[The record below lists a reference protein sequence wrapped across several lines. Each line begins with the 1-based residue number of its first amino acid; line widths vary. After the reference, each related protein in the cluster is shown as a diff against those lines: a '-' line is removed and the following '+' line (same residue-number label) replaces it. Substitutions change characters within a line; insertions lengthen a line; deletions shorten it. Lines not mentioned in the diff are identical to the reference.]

1 MKLRI
6 NRPLD
11 GKMKAIVEKRNNRLR
26 EFFASKN
33 LDVELT
39 GDAENPMIVIGQA
52 ISIAAYV
59 KNFDLIFLDKSHQ
72 GNTKKIFKLTHEVA
86 GTRAEVLAVM
96 QESVHVGLF
105 RIQEKNSDLFL
116 AGYNFKDVEN
126 RKGRFPVFAREMSI
140 VYKTSERA
148 EEMRAILEE
157 DGYEVKV
164 VKPDLNR
171 LKIHLGFVPEVEY
184 YDKKPVLTEK
194 EVHTNPEQ
202 G

>member
-1 MKLRI
+1 
-6 NRPLD
+6 
-11 GKMKAIVEKRNNRLR
+11 
-26 EFFASKN
+26 
-33 LDVELT
+33 
-39 GDAENPMIVIGQA
+39 
-52 ISIAAYV
+52 
-59 KNFDLIFLDKSHQ
+59 
-72 GNTKKIFKLTHEVA
+72 
-86 GTRAEVLAVM
+86 M

-171 LKIHLGFVPEVEY
+171 LKVHLGFVPMVEY

-194 EVHTNPEQ
+194 EVHTNEQ
-202 G
+202 QG

>member
-11 GKMKAIVEKRNNRLR
+11 AKMKAIVEKRNGRLR
-26 EFFASKN
+26 EFFSSKN

-39 GDAENPMIVIGQA
+39 GDAENPMIVVGQA

-72 GNTKKIFKLTHEVA
+72 GNTKKIFKLTHEVS
-86 GTRAEVLAVM
+86 GTREEVLEVM

-105 RIQEKNSDLFL
+105 RIQEKKSKLFL
-116 AGYNFKDVEN
+116 AGYNFKDPEN

-140 VYKTSERA
+140 VYKTNERA
-148 EEMRAILEE
+148 EEMRGILED
-157 DGYEVKV
+157 DGYDVDV
-164 VKPDLNR
+164 VKPDLDR
-171 LKIHLGFVPEVEY
+171 LKIHLGFKPEVEY
-184 YDKKPVLTEK
+184 YDKKPVFVDK
-194 EVHTNPEQ
+194 EVEQ
-202 G
+202 E

>member
-11 GKMKAIVEKRNNRLR
+11 AKMKAIVEKRNGRLR
-26 EFFASKN
+26 EFFSSKN

-39 GDAENPMIVIGQA
+39 GDAENPMIVVGQA

-72 GNTKKIFKLTHEVA
+72 GNPKKIFKLTHEVS
-86 GTRAEVLAVM
+86 GTREEVLEVM

-105 RIQEKNSDLFL
+105 RIQEKKSKLLL
-116 AGYNFKDVEN
+116 AGYNFKDTEN

-148 EEMRAILEE
+148 EEMKSILED
-157 DGYEVKV
+157 DGYDVEVI
-164 VKPDLNR
+164 KPDLNR
-171 LKIHLGFVPEVEY
+171 LKIHLGFKPEVEY
-184 YDKKPVLTEK
+184 YDKKPVLVDKIK
-194 EVHTNPEQ
+194 EIEHHE
-202 G
+202 

>member
-11 GKMKAIVEKRNNRLR
+11 AKMKAIVEKRNSRLR
-26 EFFASKN
+26 EFFSSKN

-39 GDAENPMIVIGQA
+39 GDAENPMIVVGQA
-52 ISIAAYV
+52 ISVAAYV

-86 GTRAEVLAVM
+86 GTREEVLEVM
-96 QESVHVGLF
+96 QDSVHVGLF
-105 RIQEKNSDLFL
+105 RIQERKSKLFL
-116 AGYNFKDVEN
+116 AGYNFKDPEN

-148 EEMRAILEE
+148 EEMKAILED
-157 DGYEVKV
+157 DGYDVDV
-164 VKPDLNR
+164 VKPDLDR
-171 LKIHLGFVPEVEY
+171 LKIHLGFKPEVEY
-184 YDKKPVLTEK
+184 YDKKPILIEK
-194 EVHTNPEQ
+194 ELEQ
-202 G
+202 E

>member
-11 GKMKAIVEKRNNRLR
+11 AKMKAIVEKRNGRLR
-26 EFFASKN
+26 EFFSSKN

-39 GDAENPMIVIGQA
+39 GDAENPMIVVGQA

-72 GNTKKIFKLTHEVA
+72 GNPKKIFKLTHEVS
-86 GTRAEVLAVM
+86 GSREEVLEVM

-105 RIQEKNSDLFL
+105 RIQEKKSKLLL
-116 AGYNFKDVEN
+116 AGYNFKDTEN

-148 EEMRAILEE
+148 EEMKSILED
-157 DGYEVKV
+157 DGYDVEVI
-164 VKPDLNR
+164 KPDLNR
-171 LKIHLGFVPEVEY
+171 LKIHLGFKPEVEY
-184 YDKKPVLTEK
+184 YDKKPVLVDKIK
-194 EVHTNPEQ
+194 EIEHHE
-202 G
+202 